1 MVWKQHW
8 FPRKHCENTVFD
20 LFPEKLL
27 FQGPCNSSVPA
38 ASIVSNEFHTHFITP
53 KSTRDQV
60 LQQMTVD
67 LATESRRDASY
78 LEFVQKLPGSIGGI
92 QIYFPRDGHQIQGW
106 GYLFPMDLKHLA
118 NLATNAANFF
128 WDLPLLLRH
137 KACFEFSMLTK
148 TTALKPASRK
158 LPPPV
163 EFECSSTCHRRINR
177 NQKMRPRTNQWRV
190 MNFPPK

>member
-8 FPRKHCENTVFD
+8 FPKKHCKNTVFD

-38 ASIVSNEFHTHFITP
+38 ASIVSNELHTHFVTP

-78 LEFVQKLPGSIGGI
+78 LESGQKLPGSIGI
-92 QIYFPRDGHQIQGW
+92 QIYFPHDGHQIRGW
-106 GYLFPMDLKHLA
+106 GYLFSVDLKHPA
-118 NLATNAANFF
+118 NLATNAAKLFETCHF
-128 WDLPLLLRH
+128 LWGTRH
-137 KACFEFSMLTK
+137 
-148 TTALKPASRK
+148 ALSFQCWRKPRK

-163 EFECSSTCHRRINR
+163 ECSSKCHRRINP
-177 NQKMRPRTNQWRV
+177 NQKMRPRTNQWRII
-190 MNFPPK
+190 NFPPE